1 MRGEP
6 VTRKEECPFCDFKDL
21 GVVVWEDH
29 LSYAVITRHPINSY
43 HTLVIPRDHF
53 VDFTDLPDNLAAQI
67 FLTAKNISEAIRK
80 ICNPDAITHLS
91 DDDIHRKGYNLME
104 HYKFH
109 IIPRFDNDKV
119 RIDWGNPEDPGLKT
133 RGGYARK
140 IRALL

>member
-6 VTRKEECPFCDFKDL
+6 VTRKAECAFCDFKDL
-21 GVVVWEDH
+21 GVVVYEDY
-29 LSYAVITRHPINSY
+29 LSYAVIPLRPINPY

-53 VDFTDLPDNLAAQI
+53 IDFTDLPDDLAAHI
-67 FLTAKNISEAIRK
+67 FLTVKNISEAIRN
-80 ICNPDAITHLS
+80 ICKPDAITHIS

-109 IIPRFDNDKV
+109 IIPRFDNDRV
-119 RIDWGNPEDPGLKT
+119 RIDWGNPEDPGLET
-133 RGGYARK
+133 RAGYARK

>member
-1 MRGEP
+1 M
-6 VTRKEECPFCDFKDL
+6 TRKEACAFCDFKDL
-21 GVVVWEDH
+21 GVVVYEDY
-29 LSYAVITRHPINSY
+29 LSYAVIPLRPINPY
-43 HTLVIPRDHF
+43 HTLVIPKDHF
-53 VDFTDLPDNLAAQI
+53 VDFTDLPDDLAAHI
-67 FLTAKNISEAIRK
+67 FLTAKNISEAIRS

-133 RGGYARK
+133 RVVYANK
-140 IRALL
+140 IEALL

>member
-1 MRGEP
+1 LA
-6 VTRKEECPFCDFKDL
+6 RKEECAFCNFKDPQ
-21 GVVVWEDH
+21 VVVFEDY
-29 LSYAVITRHPINSY
+29 LSYAIITRQPINPY

-53 VDFTDLPDNLAAQI
+53 VDFTDLPDDLATHI
-67 FLTAKNISEAIRK
+67 FFTVKNISKAIRNV
-80 ICNPDAITHLS
+80 CNPDAITHIS

-119 RIDWGNPEDPGLKT
+119 RIDWGNPEDPGLET
-133 RGGYARK
+133 REGYARK

>member
-6 VTRKEECPFCDFKDL
+6 VTRKADCAFCDFKDL
-21 GVVVWEDH
+21 GVVVYEDH
-29 LSYAVITRHPINSY
+29 LSYAITTRHPINPY

-53 VDFTDLPDNLAAQI
+53 VDFTDLPDDLAAHI
-67 FLTAKNISEAIRK
+67 FLIVKNISEAIRN
-80 ICNPDAITHLS
+80 ICNPDAITHIS

-119 RIDWGNPEDPGLKT
+119 RIDWGNPQDPGLKT
-133 RGGYARK
+133 RIEYASK

>member
-1 MRGEP
+1 M
-6 VTRKEECPFCDFKDL
+6 TRKEGCAFCDFKDL
-21 GVVVWEDH
+21 GVVVYEDYK
-29 LSYAVITRHPINSY
+29 SYAIITRHPINPY

-53 VDFTDLPDNLAAQI
+53 VDFTDLPDDLAAHI
-67 FLTAKNISEAIRK
+67 FLTVKNISKAIRD
-80 ICNPDAITHLS
+80 ICNPDAITHIS

-119 RIDWGNPEDPGLKT
+119 RINWGNPEDPGLET
-133 RGGYARK
+133 RGGYARG